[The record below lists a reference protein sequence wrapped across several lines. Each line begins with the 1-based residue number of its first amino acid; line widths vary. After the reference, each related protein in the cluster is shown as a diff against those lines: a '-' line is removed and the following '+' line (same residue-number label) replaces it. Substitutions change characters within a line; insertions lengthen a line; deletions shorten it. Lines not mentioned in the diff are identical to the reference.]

1 MYPGRGA
8 KSYRG
13 RTVGAAKT
21 ISEAVVSDGS
31 SALEILNWRVDEQGV
46 LDSTFRL
53 MPFIPDEWAS
63 PDGIPAPFAAGV
75 QGIAF
80 MRKFGETPELL
91 FFTPPFSSG
100 QLSYGSVWRFTPW
113 TRDAAIAWSGLTE
126 QLFYIFPDNTTR
138 SVIMQ
143 GKVRYPPQFEVVGN
157 RVYFTFCDG
166 GGAWV
171 WDGEQVRD
179 FGFTGIP
186 SAPDIDGPYR
196 EAHDSPN
203 AGGFSVRGR
212 IGTTDH
218 SFTNAGNETVGGID
232 DGTWRYAVVWENV
245 DGAYSATSPLSGAAT
260 IRLQIADPTTE
271 AGNMENLR
279 RRFLLRAIPAG
290 PNGTAA
296 RLILRTRNLLRLPVN
311 DQGDARFL
319 FRIPNN
325 HSQEWI
331 DDAPDGELGPLHE
344 DRMATPVGFYFLK
357 FFSGS
362 MFILRN
368 DGYPARVWWSE
379 QGNLNGPTPESII
392 MGHYRDVFPATGPIT
407 ASIVTRMS
415 NVQEPPTLL
424 IFKEGAVHFVAGEFP
439 DWTFGTVH
447 ERAGCAGPGCVQI
460 AGDGSTIWY
469 GARTFW
475 RMDAEGRVEDIGAPI
490 RRRLR
495 KINTARAEFGV
506 SWVDKRSGEVVFA
519 LPYEDSTGNNFQFVW
534 DWRLNGWRTRQDLQ
548 DIEAAFPLPG
558 TDYVLVSGTYDNKTN
573 LWVYGQGYPNYE
585 VTYPTAI
592 YRTGWCLFE
601 KPGPGMHGL
610 FNAHDLILTQ
620 MERSGGTAAVRTYQD
635 WSLDDVINTETAA
648 CAHPENSDIPL
659 YGTATW
665 DAWDYRDTRFFNQRV
680 VIDVPSASAFSSELE
695 ITGPMA
701 LISADM
707 YGPQVAMAGGRTP
720 QLPE

>member
-1 MYPGRGA
+1 MF
-8 KSYRG
+8 KNYRG

-21 ISEAVVSDGS
+21 ISEAPVSDGS
-31 SALEILNWRVDEQGV
+31 AALEILNWRLDEQGV
-46 LDSTFRL
+46 LESTFRL

-75 QGIAF
+75 KGIAF
-80 MRKFGETPELL
+80 MRKFSETPEMV
-91 FFTPPFSSG
+91 FFTPPFTSG
-100 QLSYGSVWRFTPW
+100 QPTYGSVWRFTPW
-113 TRDAAIAWSGLTE
+113 TRDTATIFSGLTE
-126 QLFYIFPDNTTR
+126 QLFHIFPDNTTR
-138 SVIMQ
+138 SIVMQ
-143 GKVRYPPQFEVVGN
+143 DKIRYPPQFEVVGN

-186 SAPDIDGPYR
+186 SAPDVDGPYR
-196 EAHDSPN
+196 EDADSPN
-203 AGGFSVRGR
+203 TGGFSVRGR

-218 SFTNAGNETVGGID
+218 SFTNTANETVGGID

-245 DGAYSATSPLSGAAT
+245 DGAYSATSPMSGAAT
-260 IRLQIADPTTE
+260 IRLQIADDSTE
-271 AGNMENLR
+271 SGNMENLR
-279 RRFLLRAIPAG
+279 RRFLLRAIPVG

-296 RLILRTRNLLRLPVN
+296 RLILRTRNLQRLPVN
-311 DQGDARFL
+311 DDGSLRFL
-319 FRIPNN
+319 FRVPNN
-325 HSQEWI
+325 NSQEWV
-331 DDAPDGELGPLHE
+331 DDAPDGEMGPLHE
-344 DRMATPVGFYFLK
+344 DRMAIPVGFYFLK

-368 DGYPARVWWSE
+368 DGYPSRVWWSE

-415 NVQEPPTLL
+415 SVQEPPTLL
-424 IFKEGAVHFVAGEFP
+424 IFKENAVHFVAGEFP

-475 RMDAEGRVEDIGAPI
+475 RMDGDGRVEDIGAPI

-506 SWVDKRSGEVVFA
+506 SWVDRKAGEVVFA
-519 LPYEDSTGNNFQFVW
+519 LPYEDSTGNNFQFIW
-534 DWRLNGWRTRQDLQ
+534 DWRLNGWRTRKDLSN
-548 DIEAAFPLPG
+548 IEAAFVMPG
-558 TDYVLVSGTYDNKTN
+558 TDYVLISGTYDSKVN
-573 LWVYGQGYPNYE
+573 LWVYGQGYPNYA
-585 VTYPTAI
+585 VTYPTSI
-592 YRTGWCLFE
+592 YRTGWSLFE

-620 MERSGGTAAVRTYQD
+620 MERSGGQATIRTYQD
-635 WSLDDVINTETAA
+635 WSLDDVINTESAA
-648 CAHPENSDIPL
+648 RAHPENSDIPL

-665 DAWDYRDTRFFNQRV
+665 DTWVYRDMRFFNQRV
-680 VIDVPSASAFSSELE
+680 VIDVPSASAVSSELE
-695 ITGPMA
+695 VTGAMA
-701 LISADM
+701 LVSMDM
-707 YGPQVAMAGGRTP
+707 YGPQVAMPGGRTP